1 MRPAARYS
9 QLPPSTIVRGAL
21 SAGHWIVQVAP
32 GAHESE
38 HEPVQRMWHVEPLT
52 HETLELLPTVTLH
65 SEPSPQSMLH
75 ESPHAPEHSLSMG
88 QSSEQL
94 LPAQPPSPMSQL
106 LPASQT
112 QLVPLHV
119 GGSLPPQA
127 TSTQDK
133 ARASAAPRRLETS
146 FMVRDHRKRRARCQP
161 CEPAHARASEC
172 PGIAQTAKG
181 SAQRMSRRPPPTA
194 SHIRGMASASRRGH
208 RRSRPTKEAIM
219 DLPLH
224 PKLVHLPMALAVI
237 MPLLS
242 LGLLVTWITR
252 VLPRRT
258 WLIAIVLQGLLLG
271 SGIAALRS
279 GEADE
284 ERVEAIVPEPA
295 IEAHEAAATTFVVGS
310 AVVLAIALAAAV
322 IRNERAARGVAALA
336 VAGTAIVLLF
346 GYRTGDAGGRLVYQ
360 HGAASSFAGPG
371 APAVAPPPRGDHDD

>member
-1 MRPAARYS
+1 
-9 QLPPSTIVRGAL
+9 
-21 SAGHWIVQVAP
+21 
-32 GAHESE
+32 
-38 HEPVQRMWHVEPLT
+38 
-52 HETLELLPTVTLH
+52 
-65 SEPSPQSMLH
+65 
-75 ESPHAPEHSLSMG
+75 
-88 QSSEQL
+88 
-94 LPAQPPSPMSQL
+94 
-106 LPASQT
+106 
-112 QLVPLHV
+112 
-119 GGSLPPQA
+119 
-127 TSTQDK
+127 
-133 ARASAAPRRLETS
+133 
-146 FMVRDHRKRRARCQP
+146 
-161 CEPAHARASEC
+161 
-172 PGIAQTAKG
+172 
-181 SAQRMSRRPPPTA
+181 
-194 SHIRGMASASRRGH
+194 MASASRRGH

-284 ERVEAIVPEPA
+284 ERVEAIGPG
-295 IEAHEAAATTFVVGS
+295 AAAPPFVVGS